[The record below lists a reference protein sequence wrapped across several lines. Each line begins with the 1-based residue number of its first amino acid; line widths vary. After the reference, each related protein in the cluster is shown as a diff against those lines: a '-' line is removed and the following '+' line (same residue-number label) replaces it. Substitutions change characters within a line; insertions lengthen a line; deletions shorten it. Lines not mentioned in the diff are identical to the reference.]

1 MFKEETYYSWPKDVD
16 WAAAISN
23 IHAKLKEEF
32 KLEQA
37 SYGFRKWDHSFSINK
52 GPTEHYTCD
61 SHDEF
66 KEVIS
71 SVKHFT
77 SFMWHNIYKP
87 ISKPPKKFQ
96 NMISFGAVDD
106 LTDERFGVGIDF
118 SKSSI
123 EIAAHAKNNLG
134 YIERVLDIV
143 RKEISLESPSR
154 IDDDP
159 YRRKMCEPNI
169 FIARHFDDKGNSY
182 YSDISNFL
190 SLVGFNVLQGEE
202 YTSDSIPPKSCKR
215 FSQCEN
221 QYFPLPRLAKSDN
234 RYPFFSNCGSA
245 IVLL

>member
-1 MFKEETYYSWPKDVD
+1 
-16 WAAAISN
+16 
-23 IHAKLKEEF
+23 
-32 KLEQA
+32 
-37 SYGFRKWDHSFSINK
+37 
-52 GPTEHYTCD
+52 
-61 SHDEF
+61 
-66 KEVIS
+66 
-71 SVKHFT
+71 
-77 SFMWHNIYKP
+77 
-87 ISKPPKKFQ
+87 
-96 NMISFGAVDD
+96 MISFGAVDD

-202 YTSDSIPPKSCKR
+202 YTSDSIPYKVKHRIEKQDIVIVNVSGDREHPWLISEASYSLGKDKHVIILVESTTE
-215 FSQCEN
+215 FDTAILGNDIE
-221 QYFPLPRLAKSDN
+221 YIP
-234 RYPFFSNCGSA
+234 YPEGHIEKTYCSLLREFRSIGVKGLFF
-245 IVLL
+245 